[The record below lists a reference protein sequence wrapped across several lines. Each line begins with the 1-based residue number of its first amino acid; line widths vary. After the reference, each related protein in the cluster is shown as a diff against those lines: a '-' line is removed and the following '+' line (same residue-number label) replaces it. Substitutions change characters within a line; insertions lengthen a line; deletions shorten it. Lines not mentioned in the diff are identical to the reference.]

1 MRIVIAAVGRLR
13 RGPVLT
19 LIETYEKRI
28 TWPFE
33 IRELQERRQS
43 TPGGLI
49 AAEASLLLQAL
60 PESGPII
67 ALDER
72 GDDLSSNAF
81 ADQLS
86 MWRDNGETACGFAI
100 GGADGLHQS
109 VRSRASRVVRFG
121 RQTWPHML
129 ARAMLVE
136 QIYRAQQILAGHPYH
151 RQ

>member
-13 RGPVLT
+13 RGPLRD
-19 LIETYEKRI
+19 LIAEYEKRI
-28 TWPFE
+28 VWPLE
-33 IRELQERRQS
+33 IREVQEKRAS
-43 TPGGLI
+43 PSGGLK
-49 AAEASLLLQAL
+49 AAEAALLLQAL
-60 PESGPII
+60 PESGPIV

-81 ADQLS
+81 ANLLS
-86 MWRDNGETACGFAI
+86 EWRDSGESACGFVI
-100 GGADGLHQS
+100 GGADGLDES
-109 VRSRASRVVRFG
+109 IRAQATRTVRFG

-151 RQ
+151 RE